1 MVHIGDTSAI
11 DAMRFGTV
19 GTNHQRTATTKSVIP
34 PYWNKERVRVAEGM
48 KFGKGH
54 SNS

>member
-1 MVHIGDTSAI
+1 MVHIGDTNAI

-34 PYWNKERVRVAEGM
+34 HTGIR
-48 KFGKGH
+48 KGYVKT
-54 SNS
+54 

>member
-34 PYWNKERVRVAEGM
+34 HTGTK
-48 KFGKGH
+48 KGYV
-54 SNS
+54 SSCLLTK